1 LRKTFLVAG
10 VATLAL
16 GVTGVAVGQ
25 EPTSTVEVTLKPNK
39 AGTKSKPKATEL
51 KLTVENTLQTQ
62 TASRIKIT
70 APKEISFSTKGF
82 KYCDADELVARGPSA
97 CPSGSQV
104 GPKGVAHA
112 MAAVNGGRPAS
123 VAFEVTP
130 FATANKRLGFYLNL
144 SGGSITGLAVG
155 KISGRTLTV
164 DIPETPAQQYP
175 VGSYN
180 ALIDLTANM
189 WVKRGKSVV
198 KLTGCPSSKKLAFKT
213 AITFVNND
221 RTADGVLNPTP
232 PDVPTST
239 ATGTATCK
247 K

>member
-1 LRKTFLVAG
+1 VN
-10 VATLAL
+10 
-16 GVTGVAVGQ
+16 
-25 EPTSTVEVTLKPNK
+25 VTLKPNK

-51 KLTVENTLQTQ
+51 KLTVKNTLQTQ

-70 APKEISFSTKGF
+70 APKEISFSTKDF
-82 KYCDADELVARGPSA
+82 KRCDADELANKGPSA

-112 MAAVNGGRPAS
+112 MAGVNGSRPAK
-123 VAFEVTP
+123 VAFDVTP
-130 FATANKRLGFYLNL
+130 FATGAKTIGFYLQL
-144 SGGSITGLAVG
+144 SGGNITGLAVG
-155 KISGRTLTV
+155 KFSGRTLTV
-164 DIPETPAQQYP
+164 DIPATPAQQYP
-175 VGSYN
+175 AGSYN

-189 WVKRGKSVV
+189 WVKRGDSVV

-213 AITFVNND
+213 TITFVTND
-221 RTADGVLNPTP
+221 RTADSVNNPTA

-239 ATGTATCK
+239 ASGNATCK